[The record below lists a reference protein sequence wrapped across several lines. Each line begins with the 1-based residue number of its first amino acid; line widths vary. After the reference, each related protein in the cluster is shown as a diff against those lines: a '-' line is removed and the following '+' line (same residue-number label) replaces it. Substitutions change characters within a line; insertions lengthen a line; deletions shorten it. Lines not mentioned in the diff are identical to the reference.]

1 MQKEMRVSA
10 VRFKEN
16 EEEAVAGAYN
26 FNNYV
31 CLIVISN

>member
-26 FNNYV
+26 LMKYML
-31 CLIVISN
+31 C